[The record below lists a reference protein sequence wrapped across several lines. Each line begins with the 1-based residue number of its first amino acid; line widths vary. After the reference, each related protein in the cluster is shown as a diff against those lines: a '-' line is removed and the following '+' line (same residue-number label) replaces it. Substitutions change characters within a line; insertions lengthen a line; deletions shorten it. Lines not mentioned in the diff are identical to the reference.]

1 VAEDDAAEVGE
12 VGEVADELYALDP
25 ADFVAGRTALVRRLR
40 AEKRRDVAAEVAK
53 LRRPTPAA
61 WAVNQLARARR
72 GEVEALLGMGR
83 DLRTAQE
90 RVLGGADAG
99 VLRAA
104 TKARRDAV
112 AALTAAAAGLLA
124 ARGAGVDAHL
134 PGVIATLEAAS
145 LDPELGAAVVA
156 GRLSTESEPPS
167 GFGGLDVEL
176 ADLRPA
182 PEARAEPKPAAERE
196 PEPEEDEQARLAAAR
211 RDAERALAR
220 ARDRA
225 GELAEA
231 ARSAAKGAERRAEAL
246 VRARDE
252 VTRLRAR
259 LEDAER
265 DLATAEDEA
274 GDAARRLADA
284 EAAAA
289 EAADRVHEAEQ
300 HRRGLDD

>member
-12 VGEVADELYALDP
+12 AADELYALDP

-61 WAVNQLARARR
+61 WAVNQLARTRR
-72 GEVEALLGMGR
+72 AEVEALLGMGR

-134 PGVIATLEAAS
+134 PGVTATLEAAS

-176 ADLRPA
+176 ADIGSAPA
-182 PEARAEPKPAAERE
+182 PAPTE
-196 PEPEEDEQARLAAAR
+196 PEPAEPEPDVRA
-211 RDAERALAR
+211 RDAERALAA

-225 GELAEA
+225 RELAEA
-231 ARSAAKGAERRAEAL
+231 ARSAAKRAERRAGAL
-246 VRARDE
+246 SDARAE
-252 VTRLRAR
+252 VTRLRGR

-274 GDAARRLADA
+274 AEAQQRHADA

-289 EAADRVHEAEQ
+289 EAADRAHEAEEQ
-300 HRRGLDD
+300 LRALDA

>member
-1 VAEDDAAEVGE
+1 MAEDDAADVG
-12 VGEVADELYALDP
+12 GVADELYALDP

-61 WAVNQLARARR
+61 WAVNQLARTRR
-72 GEVEALLGMGR
+72 GEVEALLGTGR

-90 RVLGGADAG
+90 RVLAGADAG

-112 AALTAAAAGLLA
+112 AVLTAAAAGLLA

-134 PGVIATLEAAS
+134 PGVTATLEAAS
-145 LDPELGAAVVA
+145 LDPELGAAVLA
-156 GRLSTESEPPS
+156 GRLSTESDPPS

-176 ADLRPA
+176 ADLPPAPAAPPEAPDAEPAQPEPA
-182 PEARAEPKPAAERE
+182 PERE
-196 PEPEEDEQARLAAAR
+196 VAV
-211 RDAERALAR
+211 RDAERSLAQARER
-220 ARDRA
+220 AR
-225 GELAEA
+225 ELADA
-231 ARSAAKGAERRAEAL
+231 ARTAATRAERRAQAATDA
-246 VRARDE
+246 RAE

-259 LEDAER
+259 LQDAER

-274 GDAARRLADA
+274 AEAQQRRDEAD
-284 EAAAA
+284 AAAA
-289 EAADRVHEAEQ
+289 EAADRLHDAEE
-300 HRRGLDD
+300 HRRTLGP